1 MEINGMEI
9 IGVIMS
15 LFGSLLVK
23 ETRSLLLKF
32 LHYFWLSDTT
42 GYLRKK
48 VYRTSIIGSMQPEAR
63 GPLYPPPSYLQ
74 RGRSSQNA
82 PPRNV
87 ACGNPPS
94 FINQL

>member
-1 MEINGMEI
+1 MEI

-63 GPLYPPPSYLQ
+63 GPLYPPPFLLTE
-74 RGRSSQNA
+74 RKKLPKC
-82 PPRNV
+82 PP
-87 ACGNPPS
+87 
-94 FINQL
+94 